1 MEMKRLQKYIAECG
15 VASRRKAEELIFQG
29 RVKVNGSVVREMGI
43 KVCEGDLVEVNG
55 EIIKPENSKVYIL
68 LNKPSGY
75 VTTAKDQFRRPT
87 VLDLLKGVQERV
99 YPVGRLDYETMG
111 LLILT
116 NDGDFTHKMTHPKHE
131 IEKTYLA
138 TIAGIP
144 TKEEIIRFERGL
156 EIEDYTTAP
165 AKLKIINTKQNA
177 CEVEVTIH
185 EGKNRQVRKMCEA
198 IGHPV
203 LSLKRVSLGKLSLGN
218 LAEGEWRELTKEEV
232 KMLVKKANSF

>member
-1 MEMKRLQKYIAECG
+1 MEMIRLQKYIAECG
-15 VASRRKAEELIFQG
+15 VASRRKAEELILEG
-29 RVKVNGSVVREMGI
+29 SVKVNGSVVSEMGI
-43 KVCEGDLVEVNG
+43 KVSESDLVEVNG
-55 EIIKPENSKVYIL
+55 EVIKPENNKVYIL

-75 VTTAKDQFRRPT
+75 VTTAKDQFGRPT
-87 VLDLLKGVQERV
+87 VLDLLEGVQERV
-99 YPVGRLDYETMG
+99 FPVGRLDYETTG

-138 TIAGIP
+138 IIAGTP
-144 TKEEIIRFERGL
+144 TEEEIVRFERGL
-156 EIEDYTTAP
+156 KIEDYTTAP
-165 AKLKIINTKQNA
+165 AKLKIITAKERA

-203 LSLKRVSLGKLSLGN
+203 LSLKRISLGLLSLGN
-218 LAEGEWRELTKEEV
+218 LAEGDWRELTQKEV
-232 KMLVKKANSF
+232 KMLIT

>member
-1 MEMKRLQKYIAECG
+1 MEMIRLQKFIAECG
-15 VASRRKAEELIFQG
+15 VASRRKAEELILQGSVRING
-29 RVKVNGSVVREMGI
+29 RVVSEMGI
-43 KVCEGDLVEVNG
+43 KVGESDLVEVNG
-55 EIIKPENSKVYIL
+55 EVIKPESKKVYIL

-75 VTTAKDQFRRPT
+75 VTTAKDQFGRPT

-99 YPVGRLDYETMG
+99 FPVGRLDYETTG

-131 IEKTYLA
+131 IKKTYLA

-144 TKEEIIRFERGL
+144 TEEEIVRFERGL

-165 AKLKIINTKQNA
+165 AKLRIISANIRD

-203 LSLKRVSLGKLSLGN
+203 LSLKRISLGELSLGN
-218 LAEGEWRELTKEEV
+218 LAEGDWRELTQKEV
-232 KMLVKKANSF
+232 KMLFT